1 MSNEALSAAR
11 ALLPGAEWASYT
23 LSVLPF
29 FGGFFAAFCG
39 ERRFWLVGALW
50 GVAMLGLWGPFN
62 ALGAVQWMIGAVA
75 LSGAGWA
82 LLVGR
87 KSRRAWLLGP
97 VICGIVGFIVRQFP
111 VVALTLGTGG
121 ADAATAY
128 ALERA
133 EAGEVDEGIVF
144 GDAAL
149 EIAPEDPQA
158 ALVVASLYAAEGDCD
173 TAVVRA
179 RIAHL
184 GLGSDLPRMDAAIR
198 ACLSA
203 RGP

>member
-1 MSNEALSAAR
+1 MTNEALAAAR

-23 LSVLPF
+23 LSIFPF
-29 FGGFFAAFCG
+29 FGGLFAAFCG
-39 ERRFWLVGALW
+39 ERRFWWVGALW

-62 ALGAVQWMIGAVA
+62 VLGAVQWVIGAVA
-75 LSGAGWA
+75 LSGAGGA

-87 KSRRAWLLGP
+87 KPRRAWLLGP
-97 VICGIVGFIVRQFP
+97 VLCVVIGVVVRQFP
-111 VVALTLGTGG
+111 VVSLTLGTGG
-121 ADAATAY
+121 AEAATAY
-128 ALERA
+128 ALDRA
-133 EAGEVDEGIVF
+133 EAGEIDEGIVF

-158 ALVVASLYAAEGDCD
+158 ALVVASLYAAVGDCE
-173 TAVVRA
+173 TAVVRG

-184 GLGSDLPRMDAAIR
+184 ALGSDLPSMDAAIR